1 MTMYLNRKVG
11 NDVNGAPHQR
21 MRSVASGR
29 SGIDGA
35 TQVVNKRNP
44 CATEQIFGCKE
55 QTYVGTWNVRTL
67 YATGQLEILIHQM
80 KDVNWS
86 ILGLSEVRWTG
97 EGEINKED
105 YKIIYSGRTDDRHQ
119 DGVALI
125 MKKEAARALLGYKAV
140 SPRIIKARFRTAF
153 GRATVVQ
160 VYAPTADS
168 TEEDVESFYA
178 DLQGA
183 IQNIPDRDLAIVM
196 GDFNAKVGREWREWE
211 GVIGKFGYG
220 EENERGERL
229 LNFCLNNRLKVMNTA
244 FYQRKGNRKWTWE
257 SPDGRTKNM
266 IDFILVGN
274 RWKNGVT
281 TCRTFSK
288 PDVNSDHKLVM
299 AGFKIRLRTVNK
311 NTIKRR
317 FDTEK
322 LKETEIRQKYSN
334 MLNDRWKQ
342 TRADELQTV
351 ESTWKK
357 IRAIYTETAE
367 GAIGYKKNQPRKP
380 WISKE
385 VLEMSEKR
393 RDMRPTRAK
402 SEENKKRY
410 NKITKDIK
418 RRVKECK
425 ENWMEE
431 KCRELEKNAKTQQ
444 TDKLFRAVKEICGT
458 FRTRTTAVRD
468 EEGHILEDTEKIKER
483 WKQYYKICTMS
494 KTQWIRRY

>member
-44 CATEQIFGCKE
+44 CATEQIFGCE
-55 QTYVGTWNVRTL
+55 ERTYVGTWNVRTL

-125 MKKEAARALLGYKAV
+125 MKKEAAKALLGYKAV

-168 TEEDVESFYA
+168 TEEDVESFYE

-183 IQNIPDRDLAIVM
+183 IQNIPDRDLTIVM

-257 SPDGRTKNM
+257 SPDGCTKNM
-266 IDFILVGN
+266 IDFILVGG

-281 TCRTFSK
+281 TCRIGWH
-288 PDVNSDHKLVM
+288 P
-299 AGFKIRLRTVNK
+299 
-311 NTIKRR
+311 
-317 FDTEK
+317 
-322 LKETEIRQKYSN
+322 SN
-334 MLNDRWKQ
+334 
-342 TRADELQTV
+342 V
-351 ESTWKK
+351 
-357 IRAIYTETAE
+357 
-367 GAIGYKKNQPRKP
+367 
-380 WISKE
+380 
-385 VLEMSEKR
+385 
-393 RDMRPTRAK
+393 
-402 SEENKKRY
+402 
-410 NKITKDIK
+410 
-418 RRVKECK
+418 
-425 ENWMEE
+425 
-431 KCRELEKNAKTQQ
+431 
-444 TDKLFRAVKEICGT
+444 
-458 FRTRTTAVRD
+458 
-468 EEGHILEDTEKIKER
+468 
-483 WKQYYKICTMS
+483 
-494 KTQWIRRY
+494 